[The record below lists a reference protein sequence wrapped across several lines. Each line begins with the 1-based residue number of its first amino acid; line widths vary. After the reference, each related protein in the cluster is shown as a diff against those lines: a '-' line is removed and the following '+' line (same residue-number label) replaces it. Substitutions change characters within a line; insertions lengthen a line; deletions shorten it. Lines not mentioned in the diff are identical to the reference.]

1 MAYRFA
7 EWIGFGEMC
16 IVQDAIVPLVL
27 GGARLNDQEWPRGV
41 LLWAAEK
48 LRWRSHSLR
57 AAGVKEL
64 SESKSAE
71 YFQAARDCMDQA
83 DAIYERMERA

>member
-27 GGARLNDQEWPRGV
+27 GGARLNDQEWPRGGPPV
-41 LLWAAEK
+41 GRGK
-48 LRWRSHSLR
+48 T
-57 AAGVKEL
+57 
-64 SESKSAE
+64 
-71 YFQAARDCMDQA
+71 
-83 DAIYERMERA
+83 